1 MVHQKQQSLW
11 SSVWALRQ
19 DGLVHSHLCFYI
31 TSRVSPHSSRGK
43 WGNTHHVGSCE
54 EEVHFDM
61 KNLEQLLLFS
71 HSVLSNSLQPH

>member
-19 DGLVHSHLCFYI
+19 DGLGHSQLCYI
-31 TSRVSPHSSRGK
+31 TSRVSPHISRGK

-54 EEVHFDM
+54 EEVHFDV
-61 KNLEQLLLFS
+61 KNLEQLLFS
-71 HSVLSNSLQPH
+71 HLVLSNSLQPH